1 MNLLERVFL
10 GKDKINKRKELERK
24 IERSISNTNQE
35 IQVMESGAR
44 LIRTMT
50 EAMAMMEPKRDKDS
64 E

>member
-10 GKDKINKRKELERK
+10 GKDKINRRKELERK

-64 E
+64 K

>member
-10 GKDKINKRKELERK
+10 GKDKIQRRKELERK
-24 IERSISNTNQE
+24 IEHSVSNTNQE

-50 EAMAMMEPKRDKDS
+50 EAMAMMESKRDKDS
-64 E
+64 K

>member
-10 GKDKINKRKELERK
+10 GKDKIDRRKDLDRR
-24 IERSISNTNQE
+24 IEHSISNTNQE

-50 EAMAMMEPKRDKDS
+50 EAMAMMEPKRGKNNK
-64 E
+64 

>member
-10 GKDKINKRKELERK
+10 GKDKINRRKELERK

>member
-10 GKDKINKRKELERK
+10 GKDKINKRKELERE
-24 IERSISNTNQE
+24 IENSISNTNQE

-64 E
+64 K

>member
-1 MNLLERVFL
+1 MSFLERILL
-10 GKDKINKRKELERK
+10 GKAKVDRRKELDRR

-50 EAMAMMEPKRDKDS
+50 EAMAMMEPKRGKDRK
-64 E
+64 

>member
-10 GKDKINKRKELERK
+10 GKEKIDRRKDLERR
-24 IERSISNTNQE
+24 IEHSVSNTNQE

-50 EAMAMMEPKRDKDS
+50 EAMAMMEPKRGKDNK
-64 E
+64 

>member
-10 GKDKINKRKELERK
+10 GKDKINRRKELERK
-24 IERSISNTNQE
+24 IEHSVSNTNQE

-64 E
+64 K

>member
-1 MNLLERVFL
+1 MSFLERVLL
-10 GKDKINKRKELERK
+10 GKTKINRRKELDRR
-24 IERSISNTNQE
+24 IEKSISNTNQE

-64 E
+64 K

>member
-1 MNLLERVFL
+1 MNFLERIFR
-10 GKDKINKRKELERK
+10 GKAKIERRKELDRR

-50 EAMAMMEPKRDKDS
+50 EAMAMMEPKRGKDRK
-64 E
+64 